1 LPLRFFLRGRPG
13 GRPARSEGSAGP
25 DEGRAAPPTWSIVTQ
40 YSIGPV
46 RYIIYRGGDGL
57 PRLSVEEPEPIGE
70 DRILEIATGLSR
82 PKDEAEE
89 YLVRKHRSGY
99 GKLYPLIIDPHIEEI
114 SYSGFSSNVA
124 IIHKLYPS
132 RWMLTSVSLTPEEAD
147 GLAIELARR
156 ANKAVSIAS
165 PYAEGL
171 TAEGHRVS
179 VSFMAE
185 VSRFGSTFVIRK
197 YPQKPFTIADLLA
210 SKTIDVVAAA
220 YLWVIEEA
228 QGFIVVSGSMGSGKT
243 TVLQSLLSLLP
254 PYVKVVTIEDT
265 PELVVVG
272 PLWDSLVTRPRV
284 PGQEVQ
290 EVTLEDLL
298 RFALRRRADYVVVGE
313 VRGREGRLLA
323 QAAASGYGALTTIHS
338 DSPSGVLMRL
348 SMEPIKLPRLFLE
361 SVKAIVQLG
370 RTPGLGGK
378 AVRRV
383 REIAEVIEYEA
394 VPVFKEGSSS
404 SPSDIAERSHQLSWA
419 ADKLGIADVKAE
431 LKERAKFLES
441 LAGRSVEELRAE
453 LTKFYMS
460 RYGDVV

>member
-1 LPLRFFLRGRPG
+1 
-13 GRPARSEGSAGP
+13 
-25 DEGRAAPPTWSIVTQ
+25 
-40 YSIGPV
+40 
-46 RYIIYRGGDGL
+46 
-57 PRLSVEEPEPIGE
+57 
-70 DRILEIATGLSR
+70 
-82 PKDEAEE
+82 
-89 YLVRKHRSGY
+89 
-99 GKLYPLIIDPHIEEI
+99 
-114 SYSGFSSNVA
+114 
-124 IIHKLYPS
+124 
-132 RWMLTSVSLTPEEAD
+132 
-147 GLAIELARR
+147 
-156 ANKAVSIAS
+156 
-165 PYAEGL
+165 
-171 TAEGHRVS
+171 
-179 VSFMAE
+179 
-185 VSRFGSTFVIRK
+185 
-197 YPQKPFTIADLLA
+197 
-210 SKTIDVVAAA
+210 
-220 YLWVIEEA
+220 
-228 QGFIVVSGSMGSGKT
+228 
-243 TVLQSLLSLLP
+243 
-254 PYVKVVTIEDT
+254 
-265 PELVVVG
+265 VG

-378 AVRRV
+378 AIRRV

-404 SPSDIAERSHQLSWA
+404 SPNDIAERSHQLSWA
-419 ADKLGIADVKAE
+419 ADKLGIADVKTE

-460 RYGDVV
+460 RYGDVI

>member
-1 LPLRFFLRGRPG
+1 
-13 GRPARSEGSAGP
+13 
-25 DEGRAAPPTWSIVTQ
+25 VTQ

-57 PRLSVEEPEPIGE
+57 PRLSVEEPEPVGE
-70 DRILEIATGLSR
+70 DRLLEIATGLSR
-82 PKDEAEE
+82 PRDEAEE

-99 GKLYPLIIDPHIEEI
+99 GKLYPLITDPHIEEI

-124 IIHKLYPS
+124 VIHKLYPS
-132 RWMLTSVSLTPEEAD
+132 RWMLTSISLTPEEAD

-228 QGFIVVSGSMGSGKT
+228 QGFIVVSGPMGSGKT

-290 EVTLEDLL
+290 
-298 RFALRRRADYVVVGE
+298 
-313 VRGREGRLLA
+313 
-323 QAAASGYGALTTIHS
+323 
-338 DSPSGVLMRL
+338 
-348 SMEPIKLPRLFLE
+348 
-361 SVKAIVQLG
+361 
-370 RTPGLGGK
+370 
-378 AVRRV
+378 
-383 REIAEVIEYEA
+383 
-394 VPVFKEGSSS
+394 
-404 SPSDIAERSHQLSWA
+404 
-419 ADKLGIADVKAE
+419 
-431 LKERAKFLES
+431 
-441 LAGRSVEELRAE
+441 
-453 LTKFYMS
+453 
-460 RYGDVV
+460 